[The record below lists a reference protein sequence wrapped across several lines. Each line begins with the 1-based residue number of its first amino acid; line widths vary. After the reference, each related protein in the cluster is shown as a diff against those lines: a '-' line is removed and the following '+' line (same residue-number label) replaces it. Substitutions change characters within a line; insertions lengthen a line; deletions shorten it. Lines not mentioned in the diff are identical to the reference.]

1 MGMMHFEKPIIAF
14 DCVYNRASMENNGV
28 FFDSVEALKDLI
40 QNAQELPGARELRNV
55 AQRRYNWNIIRQQYL
70 GLFKH

>member
-1 MGMMHFEKPIIAF
+1 
-14 DCVYNRASMENNGV
+14 MENNGV
-28 FFDSVEALKDLI
+28 FFDSVEVLKDLI
-40 QNAQELPGARELRNV
+40 QNAQELPGARELRNI